1 MALRENQ
8 VVTGEVRLSF
18 VNLFKARAMNEGDTP
33 AYGSMVLIPKGD
45 KATVARFNAAIEVAK
60 KAGKDS
66 KFGGKIPAN
75 LKTPLRDG
83 DEEYP
88 DDPNFAAMWFF
99 NAKNHRRPIV
109 VDRSKSPLTEDDD
122 EIYSGVYGKVVVN
135 LYAYDVRS
143 KGIAAGF
150 EAFQKTRDGE
160 RLGGGG
166 IDIDD
171 AFADEEE
178 I

>member
-8 VVTGEVRLSF
+8 VVTGEVRLSYA
-18 VNLFKARAMNEGDTP
+18 NLFKARAMNEGETP
-33 AYGSMVLIPKGD
+33 KYGSMILIPKKD
-45 KATVARFNAAIEVAK
+45 KATVARFNAALEFAK
-60 KAGKDS
+60 QAGKI
-66 KFGGKIPAN
+66 KFGGKVPAN

-88 DDPNFAAMWFF
+88 DDPTFAGMWFF
-99 NAKNHRRPIV
+99 NASNQRRPIV

-135 LYAYDVRS
+135 LYAYDIKS

-171 AFADEEE
+171 AFGDEDE

>member
-8 VVTGEVRLSF
+8 VVTGEVRLSYA
-18 VNLFKARAMNEGDTP
+18 NLFKARAMNEGETP
-33 AYGSMVLIPKGD
+33 KYGSMILIPKKD
-45 KATVARFNAAIEVAK
+45 KATVARFNEAQEFAK
-60 KAGKDS
+60 QEGKN
-66 KFGGKIPAN
+66 KFGGKVPAN

-88 DDPNFAAMWFF
+88 DDPNFAGMWFF
-99 NAKNHRRPIV
+99 NASNQRRPIV

-135 LYAYDVRS
+135 LFAYAGKS

-171 AFADEEE
+171 AFGDEDD